1 MGFLEGLSR
10 FLSGKPVFEAGSD
23 SSGPNKVSAQAS
35 SPADPTKTP
44 VDAAGYKIIPKIE
57 LSHAQTHRNGQEM
70 TTTVWVNNASDQ
82 KIRVEHSYV
91 LGQKQQ
97 FNRDLE
103 PGVGHEITVYR
114 GPVATDEHKDKAQ
127 IVYKLITSDDLF
139 QDDYFVE
146 FARESDGVYLP
157 EEFHEEGPTRDV

>member
-10 FLSGKPVFEAGSD
+10 FLNGKPVFQAGSD
-23 SSGPNKVSAQAS
+23 SGEPNEVNAQAS
-35 SPADPTKTP
+35 PPTDPTKTP

-57 LSHAQTHRNGQEM
+57 LSHAQTRRNGPEM
-70 TTTVWVNNASDQ
+70 TTTVWVNNTSDQ
-82 KIRVEHSYV
+82 KIRIEHSHI

-103 PGVGHEITVYR
+103 PGEGHEIMVYR
-114 GPVATDEHKDKAQ
+114 GPVATDEHNDKAQ
-127 IVYKLITSDDLF
+127 IVYKLVASDDLF
-139 QDDYFVE
+139 QGDYFVE

-157 EEFHEEGPTRDV
+157 EELHEEGPTRDV

>member
-10 FLSGKPVFEAGSD
+10 FLSGKPVFQAGSD
-23 SSGPNKVSAQAS
+23 SGEPNKINAQATPS
-35 SPADPTKTP
+35 VDPTKTP
-44 VDAAGYKIIPKIE
+44 VNADGYKIIPKLE
-57 LSHAQTHRNGQEM
+57 VSHVQTRRNDQEM

-82 KIRVEHSYV
+82 KIRVEYSYV

-103 PGVGHEITVYR
+103 PGAGYEITVYR
-114 GPVATDEHKDKAQ
+114 GSVATDERGDKAQ
-127 IVYKLITSDDLF
+127 IVYKLVASDDLF
-139 QDDYFVE
+139 QGDYFVE

-157 EEFHEEGPTRDV
+157 EEFHEEGPIRDV